1 VRCGGVFDVEIVEQ
15 LAAMTVLH
23 VRGHGA
29 AEAFGDEA
37 GGHRWQ
43 RIPPGDKRGRVH
55 SSTVTVAVLA
65 EPTATEVVLR
75 EVDLE
80 WSTCRGSGAGG
91 QNRNKTESA
100 VTLVHRPSGVRV
112 RFESERSQQ
121 QNKGGALAVLRARL
135 WEAER
140 ARRDGSRS
148 AERRQQVGTGM
159 RGDKRRTVRCQDG
172 TVTDHRSGKVWGL
185 REYQRG
191 EW

>member
-1 VRCGGVFDVEIVEQ
+1 
-15 LAAMTVLH
+15 MTVLH
-23 VRGHGA
+23 VRGRGA

-43 RIPPGDKRGRVH
+43 RIPPSEKRGRVH
-55 SSTVTVAVLA
+55 SSTVTVAVLP

-75 EVDLE
+75 DADLE
-80 WSTCRGSGAGG
+80 WAMCRGSGAGG
-91 QNRNKTESA
+91 QSRNKTESA

-140 ARRDGSRS
+140 ARRDGGRS
-148 AERRQQVGTGM
+148 AERRQQVGSGM
-159 RGDKRRTVRCQDG
+159 RGASDAPCASGG
-172 TVTDHRSGKVWGL
+172 TVTDTPGKGGLARVREGRVGSGRRRASRAGS
-185 REYQRG
+185 G
-191 EW
+191 